1 MIIFLL
7 VSECGEGKSISSEHS
22 PWICQQGRFTPPPPS
37 LAGVILELDGAP
49 FKREVKYVV
58 FFIAGTM
65 RRSDYRREKCP
76 PTEGIR

>member
-1 MIIFLL
+1 MARG
-7 VSECGEGKSISSEHS
+7 SPYPPNTHPGYASREGL
-22 PWICQQGRFTPPPPS
+22 PPPPS

-76 PTEGIR
+76 PTGGIR

>member
-1 MIIFLL
+1 MWR
-7 VSECGEGKSISSEHS
+7 GEVHILRTLTLDMPAGKVY
-22 PWICQQGRFTPPPPS
+22 PPPPPS

-76 PTEGIR
+76 PTGGIR

>member
-7 VSECGEGKSISSEHS
+7 PLRVARRSPYPPNTHPGCASREGLS
-22 PWICQQGRFTPPPPS
+22 PPPPS
-37 LAGVILELDGAP
+37 LAEVILELDDAP

-65 RRSDYRREKCP
+65 RRSDYRREK
-76 PTEGIR
+76 

>member
-1 MIIFLL
+1 MWR
-7 VSECGEGKSISSEHS
+7 GEFHILRTLTLDIPAGKVY
-22 PWICQQGRFTPPPPS
+22 PPS
-37 LAGVILELDGAP
+37 LAGVILELDDAP

-76 PTEGIR
+76 PTGGIREVAEVQL